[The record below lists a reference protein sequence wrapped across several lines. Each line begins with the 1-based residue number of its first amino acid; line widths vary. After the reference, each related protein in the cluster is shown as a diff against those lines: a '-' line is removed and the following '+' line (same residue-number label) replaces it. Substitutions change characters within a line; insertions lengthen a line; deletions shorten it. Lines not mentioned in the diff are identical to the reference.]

1 MQVDTQAAQWT
12 AEHGGR
18 TYYFCSRGCMLD
30 FKDDPDK
37 YLDPAYKPQGMDEMA
52 GGSDS

>member
-1 MQVDTQAAQWT
+1 
-12 AEHGGR
+12 
-18 TYYFCSRGCMLD
+18 MLD